1 MDEEIF
7 IENKV
12 VCIRLEP
19 KYEAKSYQPNAL
31 VADSKMKMIGGRKYN
46 TNEIEEEKAKLYFV
60 KTTTEELG
68 KLKSKL
74 DSGAKDN
81 VKVWHNQV
89 CMIRSIDLLGPNE
102 KVLGFDDNWESGTIE
117 AILHPLGDDIESV
130 LNGFYLISGLDKKST
145 VVRTY
150 EDGLTFIC
158 ANMDRN
164 SIEKIKRYNP
174 LRSLKPLMDDVYDP
188 FRMGAMTGDA
198 PQLPDKIYK
207 SNVKVG
213 IFDGGVDNSVPLL
226 KHYVN
231 CYDMVKEKPTKGS
244 IEHGTGV
251 SSAILFGEM
260 SKLSSHDKLSNPY
273 VTVESF
279 RVFPME
285 KTGDAIQDFEMY
297 STIDIIEKV
306 VSERKDIKLFNVSI
320 GPRGPILDD
329 DLNRF
334 TYALDKLTYNVEED
348 EVNPLFCIAVGND
361 GNAEF
366 PANRIQSPSDMVNG
380 LAVGAYT
387 YNGVG
392 DKIRAEYSCMGP
404 GREGAKIKPDI
415 LEFGGSQS
423 RPFIMATPEEN
434 KLGCGAGTSL
444 ASPVVAGKIGRLVA
458 DSESVVPHLGRTLLI
473 HNAENESLNDSYEYG
488 FGFAPAEIDKVLE
501 CTDNRVTILYNGI
514 MRSST
519 SVKLPV
525 FMPNINEVKGNMKI
539 HWTISTIVNPNVND
553 PDAYTNNCIE
563 DTFYPNDMNFNFR
576 KGKGSATANLL
587 TSEGREKAEKLLKQ
601 GYSRS
606 DLPVSKPAKKRLRE
620 KELRNSDF
628 KWDTIIRKNLT
639 MRASSLMNP
648 FLTLH
653 AIGRDEYEHEKIR
666 YYVAI
671 TIEVPKMKG
680 SLYDNILQTYENL
693 TPIHVQNV
701 NRVMTEV
708 LTKNY

>member
-1 MDEEIF
+1 MKNNENKHPIIANGEYYVEPIRKKFSPVDKKYPHEYEEAKKRLSKDIGNIQKVILTDKENF
-7 IENKV
+7 IDKKV

-31 VADSKMKMIGGRKYN
+31 VADSEMKMIGGRKYN

-81 VKVWHNQV
+81 VKAWHNQV
-89 CMIRSIDLLGPNE
+89 CMIRSIDLLEPNE
-102 KVLGFDDNWESGTIE
+102 KILGFDEGWERGTIE
-117 AILHPLGDDIESV
+117 AILHPLGNDIETV
-130 LNGFYLISGLDKKST
+130 LDGFYSISGLDKEST
-145 VVRTY
+145 IVRTY
-150 EDGLTFIC
+150 DEGLTFIC

-164 SIEKIKRYNP
+164 SIEKIKKYNP
-174 LRSLKPLMDDVYDP
+174 LRSLKPLTDDVYDP
-188 FRMGAMTGDA
+188 FRMGPMTGDA

-226 KHYVN
+226 KNYVN
-231 CYDMVKEKPTKGS
+231 CYDMVKEMPTKRS

-260 SKLSSHDKLSNPY
+260 SGLGSSDKLSNPY
-273 VTVESF
+273 VNVESF
-279 RVFPME
+279 RVFPAE
-285 KTGDAIQDFEMY
+285 KTGDVIQDFEMY

-306 VSERKDIKLFNVSI
+306 VSERKDIKLFNISI

-334 TYALDKLTYNVEED
+334 TYALDKLTYEVEED
-348 EVNPLFCIAVGND
+348 EENPLFCIAIGND

-387 YNGVG
+387 YNTVE
-392 DKIRAEYSCMGP
+392 DKIRAEYSCIGP
-404 GREGAKIKPDI
+404 GREGAKIKPDV

-423 RPFIMATPEEN
+423 RPFIMAIPEKN

-458 DSESVVPHLGRTLLI
+458 DSENIVPHLGRTLLI
-473 HNAENESLNDSYEYG
+473 HNAENESLNDNYECG
-488 FGFAPAEIDKVLE
+488 FGFVPSKIDEVLK
-501 CTDNRVTILYNGI
+501 CTDNRVTILYNGV
-514 MRSST
+514 MRAST
-519 SVKLPV
+519 SVKLPI
-525 FMPNINEVKGNMKI
+525 FMPNIKEMKGNVKI

-563 DTFYPNDMNFNFR
+563 DTFYPNEMNFNFSLQI
-576 KGKGSATANLL
+576 KS
-587 TSEGREKAEKLLKQ
+587 Q
-601 GYSRS
+601 G
-606 DLPVSKPAKKRLRE
+606 
-620 KELRNSDF
+620 
-628 KWDTIIRKNLT
+628 
-639 MRASSLMNP
+639 
-648 FLTLH
+648 
-653 AIGRDEYEHEKIR
+653 
-666 YYVAI
+666 
-671 TIEVPKMKG
+671 
-680 SLYDNILQTYENL
+680 
-693 TPIHVQNV
+693 
-701 NRVMTEV
+701 
-708 LTKNY
+708 